1 MKNFLITSATVGE
14 GKSIIASFLAI
25 TISKYRETNTLLVD
39 CDLRRPKIHKL
50 FGLEQQGGFFEVM
63 SGEISL
69 KSSFKD
75 TPINNLKILTS
86 GKQTRSPAELF
97 NSLRLKDLFAEMKFY
112 FDAIIVDCAPVIPV
126 SDPLILSNEMDGVL
140 LVVRAGKTQR
150 EVVKRATDLMK
161 DAGVNIL
168 GVILN
173 NMERALPYYYD
184 YKYYG
189 YHYYRKE
196 HGEKK

>member
-1 MKNFLITSATVGE
+1 MKNFLVTSATVGE

-25 TISKYRETNTLLVD
+25 TISKYRETHTLLVD
-39 CDLRRPKIHKL
+39 CDLRRPKIHRL
-50 FGLEQQGGFFEVM
+50 FGLEQEQGISEVLG
-63 SGEISL
+63 GEIPL
-69 KSSFKD
+69 KSGFKD
-75 TPINNLKILTS
+75 TPMRNLKVLTS
-86 GKQTRSPAELF
+86 GKQIRSPAKLF
-97 NSLRLKDLFAEMKFY
+97 NSLRIKEVFAEMKFY

-150 EVVKRATDLMK
+150 EVVKRAADLMR

-189 YHYYRKE
+189 YHYHKKKE
-196 HGEKK
+196 K